1 MGNRKQRHV
10 AGIAIAATL
19 CWLATTSPSLSQDD
33 GNGEP
38 QAGSEPSSSS
48 QEGPPTDEDKRPRK
62 GKTKKQGQGK
72 PPDSEPQD
80 RREFKQ
86 DRAQEEKL
94 KRQPDKAAEEEIE
107 RQRGKLER
115 DKAAEEKLKRQ
126 RDKAAEEERRGLER
140 GKATEEQLKRQ
151 REKAAEEEIEQRQKL
166 EQDKAGREK
175 LKRQREKAADEEIE
189 QQRKPEDKAAEE
201 QLKRD
206 KAAEEEIEQ
215 RGPRRAQRLE
225 ELKRQRKESVEE
237 GGKRIVIE
245 EPDSRV
251 IVKEQ
256 DRLIIRHDE
265 TERFR
270 RKARDVRERRRPDGI
285 RETIFVRPDGAEIV
299 AEYDAED
306 RLLRRLRRE
315 RGREYVIIDNRDYY
329 GDRDYDRR
337 RYGRPGGTV
346 EFYVDLPPLLEIG
359 IPREKYIVEY
369 DSASEEDLYEALTAP
384 PLEELDRGY
393 ALEEI
398 KQSYDL
404 RERMRSV
411 DLDTIN
417 FEFGSWQVDPEYYD
431 TLERLAEVINRI
443 LEEDPEE
450 VFLIEAHS
458 DAVGSEIDNLSLS
471 DRRAEAVAIIL
482 TDTFSVP
489 AENLV
494 TQGYGEQF
502 LKIQTE
508 LPERENRRVSV
519 RRIKPLMSSEYSSR

>member
-1 MGNRKQRHV
+1 
-10 AGIAIAATL
+10 
-19 CWLATTSPSLSQDD
+19 
-33 GNGEP
+33 
-38 QAGSEPSSSS
+38 
-48 QEGPPTDEDKRPRK
+48 
-62 GKTKKQGQGK
+62 
-72 PPDSEPQD
+72 
-80 RREFKQ
+80 
-86 DRAQEEKL
+86 
-94 KRQPDKAAEEEIE
+94 
-107 RQRGKLER
+107 
-115 DKAAEEKLKRQ
+115 
-126 RDKAAEEERRGLER
+126 
-140 GKATEEQLKRQ
+140 
-151 REKAAEEEIEQRQKL
+151 
-166 EQDKAGREK
+166 
-175 LKRQREKAADEEIE
+175 
-189 QQRKPEDKAAEE
+189 
-201 QLKRD
+201 
-206 KAAEEEIEQ
+206 
-215 RGPRRAQRLE
+215 
-225 ELKRQRKESVEE
+225 
-237 GGKRIVIE
+237 
-245 EPDSRV
+245 V

-270 RKARDVRERRRPDGI
+270 RKARDVREKRRPDGI
-285 RETIFVRPDGAEIV
+285 REVIFVRPDGAEIV

-315 RGREYVIIDNRDYY
+315 RGREYVIIDNRHYY

-337 RYGRPGGTV
+337 RYGGPGGTV

-471 DRRAEAVAIIL
+471 DRRAEAVAVIL

>member
-1 MGNRKQRHV
+1 
-10 AGIAIAATL
+10 
-19 CWLATTSPSLSQDD
+19 
-33 GNGEP
+33 
-38 QAGSEPSSSS
+38 
-48 QEGPPTDEDKRPRK
+48 
-62 GKTKKQGQGK
+62 
-72 PPDSEPQD
+72 
-80 RREFKQ
+80 
-86 DRAQEEKL
+86 
-94 KRQPDKAAEEEIE
+94 
-107 RQRGKLER
+107 
-115 DKAAEEKLKRQ
+115 
-126 RDKAAEEERRGLER
+126 
-140 GKATEEQLKRQ
+140 
-151 REKAAEEEIEQRQKL
+151 
-166 EQDKAGREK
+166 
-175 LKRQREKAADEEIE
+175 
-189 QQRKPEDKAAEE
+189 
-201 QLKRD
+201 
-206 KAAEEEIEQ
+206 
-215 RGPRRAQRLE
+215 
-225 ELKRQRKESVEE
+225 
-237 GGKRIVIE
+237 
-245 EPDSRV
+245 V

-270 RKARDVRERRRPDGI
+270 RKARDVREKRRPDGI
-285 RETIFVRPDGAEIV
+285 REVIFVRPDGAEIV

-315 RGREYVIIDNRDYY
+315 RGREYVIIDNRHYY
-329 GDRDYDRR
+329 GDRYDRR
-337 RYGRPGGTV
+337 RYGGPGGTV

-471 DRRAEAVAIIL
+471 DRRAEAVAVIL

>member
-1 MGNRKQRHV
+1 MRIAQR
-10 AGIAIAATL
+10 ATF
-19 CWLATTSPSLSQDD
+19 CWLATTCPSLSQDD
-33 GNGEP
+33 ASGEP
-38 QAGSEPSSSS
+38 QAGPESPSSS
-48 QEGPPTDEDKRPRK
+48 QEDTSADEDKRPRK
-62 GKTKKQGQGK
+62 GKAKKQGQGK
-72 PPDSEPQD
+72 PLGS
-80 RREFKQ
+80 
-86 DRAQEEKL
+86 QEQQQRNDE
-94 KRQPDKAAEEEIE
+94 AEDGM
-107 RQRGKLER
+107 R
-115 DKAAEEKLKRQ
+115 
-126 RDKAAEEERRGLER
+126 
-140 GKATEEQLKRQ
+140 KRQ
-151 REKAAEEEIEQRQKL
+151 REKAAEEEIEQPPTKL
-166 EQDKAGREK
+166 E
-175 LKRQREKAADEEIE
+175 
-189 QQRKPEDKAAEE
+189 
-201 QLKRD
+201 RD
-206 KAAEEEIEQ
+206 KAAEEKPGKAAEEEIDQPQNLEKDKAGQEKQKRRREKAAEEEFEQ
-215 RGPRRAQRLE
+215 QRPRKAQRLE
-225 ELKRQRKESVEE
+225 ELKRQRKESVQE

-270 RKARDVRERRRPDGI
+270 RKARDVREKRRHDGV
-285 RETIFVRPDGAEIV
+285 REVIFVRPDGAEIV

-315 RGREYVIIDNRDYY
+315 RGREYVIIDNRHYY
-329 GDRDYDRR
+329 GDRDYDSR
-337 RYGRPGGTV
+337 RYGGPGGTV

-359 IPREKYIVEY
+359 MPREKYIVEY

-398 KQSYDL
+398 THDL
-404 RERMRSV
+404 RERMRSI

-417 FEFGSWQVDPEYYD
+417 FEFGSWQVDPEYFD

-471 DRRAEAVAIIL
+471 DRRAEAVAVIL

>member
-1 MGNRKQRHV
+1 MGNWKQRHV
-10 AGIAIAATL
+10 AGIAIAMTL
-19 CWLATTSPSLSQDD
+19 SWLAPTSPALSQDS
-33 GNGEP
+33 EP
-38 QAGSEPSSSS
+38 QAGGSVPPSSN
-48 QEGPPTDEDKRPRK
+48 QEGAPTDEDKKTRK

-72 PPDSEPQD
+72 QRGSEEQQQRKD
-80 RREFKQ
+80 E
-86 DRAQEEKL
+86 
-94 KRQPDKAAEEEIE
+94 AEE
-107 RQRGKLER
+107 GK
-115 DKAAEEKLKRQ
+115 
-126 RDKAAEEERRGLER
+126 
-140 GKATEEQLKRQ
+140 LKRQ
-151 REKAAEEEIEQRQKL
+151 REKAAEEEMERQRKL
-166 EQDKAGREK
+166 EDKVG
-175 LKRQREKAADEEIE
+175 D
-189 QQRKPEDKAAEE
+189 E

-215 RGPRRAQRLE
+215 QRPRKAQQLE
-225 ELKRQRKESVEE
+225 ELKRQRKETVEE

-270 RKARDVRERRRPDGI
+270 RKARDVREKRRPDGI
-285 RETIFVRPDGAEIV
+285 REVIFVRPDGAEIV

-315 RGREYVIIDNRDYY
+315 RGREYVIIDNRHYY

-337 RYGRPGGTV
+337 RYGGPGGTV

-471 DRRAEAVAIIL
+471 DRRAEAVAVIL

>member
-1 MGNRKQRHV
+1 MGNWKQRHV
-10 AGIAIAATL
+10 AVIAIATTF
-19 CWLATTSPSLSQDD
+19 CWLATTSLSLSQDD
-33 GNGEP
+33 ASGEP
-38 QAGSEPSSSS
+38 QAGSESPSSS
-48 QEGPPTDEDKRPRK
+48 QEDTSADEDKRPRK
-62 GKTKKQGQGK
+62 GKAKKQGQGK
-72 PPDSEPQD
+72 PLGS
-80 RREFKQ
+80 
-86 DRAQEEKL
+86 QEQQQRNDE
-94 KRQPDKAAEEEIE
+94 AEDGM
-107 RQRGKLER
+107 R
-115 DKAAEEKLKRQ
+115 
-126 RDKAAEEERRGLER
+126 
-140 GKATEEQLKRQ
+140 KRQ
-151 REKAAEEEIEQRQKL
+151 REKAAEEEIEQPQNL
-166 EQDKAGREK
+166 EKDKAGQEK
-175 LKRQREKAADEEIE
+175 QKRRREKAAEEQPPKLE
-189 QQRKPEDKAAEE
+189 RDKAAEE
-201 QLKRD
+201 KPG

-215 RGPRRAQRLE
+215 PQNLEKDKAGQEKQKRRREKAAEEEFEQQRPRKAQRLE
-225 ELKRQRKESVEE
+225 ELKRQRKESVQE

-270 RKARDVRERRRPDGI
+270 RKARDVREKRRQDGV
-285 RETIFVRPDGAEIV
+285 REVIFVRPDGAEIV

-315 RGREYVIIDNRDYY
+315 RGREYVIIDNRHYY
-329 GDRDYDRR
+329 GDRDYDSR
-337 RYGRPGGTV
+337 RYGGPGGTV

-359 IPREKYIVEY
+359 MPREKYIVEY

-398 KQSYDL
+398 TQSYDL
-404 RERMRSV
+404 RERMRSI

-471 DRRAEAVAIIL
+471 DRRAEAVAVIL

>member
-1 MGNRKQRHV
+1 MGNWKQRHV
-10 AGIAIAATL
+10 AGIAIAMTL
-19 CWLATTSPSLSQDD
+19 SWLAPTSPALSQDS
-33 GNGEP
+33 EP
-38 QAGSEPSSSS
+38 QAGGSVPPSSN
-48 QEGPPTDEDKRPRK
+48 QEGPPTDEDKKTRK

-72 PPDSEPQD
+72 PLGSEEQQQRKD
-80 RREFKQ
+80 E
-86 DRAQEEKL
+86 
-94 KRQPDKAAEEEIE
+94 AEE
-107 RQRGKLER
+107 GK
-115 DKAAEEKLKRQ
+115 
-126 RDKAAEEERRGLER
+126 
-140 GKATEEQLKRQ
+140 LKRQ
-151 REKAAEEEIEQRQKL
+151 REKAAEEERRKL
-166 EQDKAGREK
+166 EQGKAAEEERRKLEQGKAEEEK
-175 LKRQREKAADEEIE
+175 LKRQREKAAEEDME
-189 QQRKPEDKAAEE
+189 RQRKLEDKAADE
-201 QLKRD
+201 QKRD

-215 RGPRRAQRLE
+215 QRPRKAQQLE
-225 ELKRQRKESVEE
+225 ELKRQRKETVEE

-270 RKARDVRERRRPDGI
+270 RKARDVREKRRPDGI
-285 RETIFVRPDGAEIV
+285 REVIFVRPDGAEIV

-315 RGREYVIIDNRDYY
+315 RGREYVIIDNRHYY

-337 RYGRPGGTV
+337 RYGGPGGTV

-471 DRRAEAVAIIL
+471 DRRAEAVAVIL

>member
-1 MGNRKQRHV
+1 MGNWRQRHV
-10 AGIAIAATL
+10 AGIAIATTL
-19 CWLATTSPSLSQDD
+19 SWLATTSPSLSQDD
-33 GNGEP
+33 GSGES
-38 QAGSEPSSSS
+38 QAGSA
-48 QEGPPTDEDKRPRK
+48 QEGAPTDEDKRPRK
-62 GKTKKQGQGK
+62 GKTKKQGQE

-86 DRAQEEKL
+86 NRAQEEKL
-94 KRQPDKAAEEEIE
+94 KRQPDKAVEEEIE
-107 RQRGKLER
+107 QRGKLQR

-206 KAAEEEIEQ
+206 KAADEEIEQ
-215 RGPRRAQRLE
+215 RRPRRAQQLE

-237 GGKRIVIE
+237 GGKRVVIE

-270 RKARDVRERRRPDGI
+270 RKARDVREKRRPDGI
-285 RETIFVRPDGAEIV
+285 REVVFVRPDGAEIV

-306 RLLRRLRRE
+306 RLLRRVRRD
-315 RGREYVIIDNRDYY
+315 RGREYVIIDNRQRY

-337 RYGRPGGTV
+337 RYGGPGGTV
-346 EFYVDLPPLLEIG
+346 EFYVDLPPLLEIDM
-359 IPREKYIVEY
+359 PREKYIVEY

-393 ALEEI
+393 GLEEI
-398 KQSYDL
+398 TQSYDL

-417 FEFGSWQVDPEYYD
+417 FEFGSWQLDPEYYV

-471 DRRAEAVAIIL
+471 DRRAEAVAVIL

>member
-1 MGNRKQRHV
+1 V
-10 AGIAIAATL
+10 
-19 CWLATTSPSLSQDD
+19 P
-33 GNGEP
+33 
-38 QAGSEPSSSS
+38 PSSN
-48 QEGPPTDEDKRPRK
+48 QEGSPTDEDKKTRK

-72 PPDSEPQD
+72 PLGSEEQQQRKD
-80 RREFKQ
+80 E
-86 DRAQEEKL
+86 
-94 KRQPDKAAEEEIE
+94 AEE
-107 RQRGKLER
+107 GK
-115 DKAAEEKLKRQ
+115 
-126 RDKAAEEERRGLER
+126 
-140 GKATEEQLKRQ
+140 LKRQ
-151 REKAAEEEIEQRQKL
+151 REKAAEEERRKL
-166 EQDKAGREK
+166 EQGKAAEEERRKLEQGKAEEK
-175 LKRQREKAADEEIE
+175 LKRQREKAAEEEMERQRKLEDKAADEHKRDKAAQEEIE
-189 QQRKPEDKAAEE
+189 QQRPRKA
-201 QLKRD
+201 Q
-206 KAAEEEIEQ
+206 Q
-215 RGPRRAQRLE
+215 LE
-225 ELKRQRKESVEE
+225 ELKRQRKETVEE

>member
-1 MGNRKQRHV
+1 MGNWKQRHV
-10 AGIAIAATL
+10 AGIAIAITL
-19 CWLATTSPSLSQDD
+19 SWLAPTSPALSQDS
-33 GNGEP
+33 EP
-38 QAGSEPSSSS
+38 QAGGSVPPSSN
-48 QEGPPTDEDKRPRK
+48 QEGAPTDEDKKTRK

-72 PPDSEPQD
+72 PLGSEEQQQRKD
-80 RREFKQ
+80 E
-86 DRAQEEKL
+86 
-94 KRQPDKAAEEEIE
+94 AEE
-107 RQRGKLER
+107 GK
-115 DKAAEEKLKRQ
+115 
-126 RDKAAEEERRGLER
+126 
-140 GKATEEQLKRQ
+140 LKRQ
-151 REKAAEEEIEQRQKL
+151 REKAAEEERRKL
-166 EQDKAGREK
+166 EQGKAEEEKLKRQRGKAAEEERRKLEQGKAAEEERRKLEQGKAEEEK
-175 LKRQREKAADEEIE
+175 LKRQREKAAEEE
-189 QQRKPEDKAAEE
+189 MERQRKLEDKAGDE

-215 RGPRRAQRLE
+215 QRPRKAQQLE
-225 ELKRQRKESVEE
+225 ELKRQRKETVEE

-270 RKARDVRERRRPDGI
+270 RKARDVREKRRPDGI
-285 RETIFVRPDGAEIV
+285 REVIFVRPDGAEIV

-315 RGREYVIIDNRDYY
+315 RGREYVIIDNRHYY

-337 RYGRPGGTV
+337 RYGGPGGTV

-471 DRRAEAVAIIL
+471 DRRAEAVAVIL

>member
-38 QAGSEPSSSS
+38 QAGSEPSPSS

-86 DRAQEEKL
+86 DKAQEEKL
-94 KRQPDKAAEEEIE
+94 KRQRDKAAEEEIE
-107 RQRGKLER
+107 QRGKLQR

-140 GKATEEQLKRQ
+140 GKAAEEQLKRQ

-166 EQDKAGREK
+166 EQG
-175 LKRQREKAADEEIE
+175 
-189 QQRKPEDKAAEE
+189 
-201 QLKRD
+201 
-206 KAAEEEIEQ
+206 KAAEEERRKLEQ
-215 RGPRRAQRLE
+215 GKAEEEPRKAQQLE
-225 ELKRQRKESVEE
+225 ELKRQRKETVEE

-270 RKARDVRERRRPDGI
+270 RKARDVREKRRPDGI
-285 RETIFVRPDGAEIV
+285 REVIFVRPDGAEIV

-315 RGREYVIIDNRDYY
+315 RGREYIIIDNRHYY

-337 RYGRPGGTV
+337 RYGGPGGTV

-471 DRRAEAVAIIL
+471 DRRAEAVAVIL